1 MVCAGLTD
9 HCALSIWTAGAG
21 GIRRSRSHMI
31 SPLRA
36 SIALAIAGAAG
47 LAPPVGAQTPLA
59 QDFPGRLVTFVVP
72 GPVGGIT
79 DTLCRMV
86 ADKLRQSFGH
96 PVVVENRP
104 GAVGSIG
111 ASVVA
116 SAQPTGHT
124 LLCTPDAPIVLSPLI
139 NRGLPYGPEAF
150 EPVVSLAV
158 TYSIVAAR
166 RDFPAVSVAELIAYA
181 KANPKKL
188 NYATGGNGSNSH
200 IAANWFAR
208 AAAIEM
214 VNIPYQGSAPA
225 LRALL
230 SGEVDLLIDSLSVL
244 LPSYRGGLA
253 RILAAGAPTRLAE
266 MPEVP
271 TLAEAGFADMEFVN
285 WYGIFAPKRTPM
297 TVVARLNRAV
307 NDTLA
312 LPEVRA
318 AVDAMA
324 LRSVGG
330 TPQEFREAIAQD
342 RSRRGR
348 ALSGLI
354 APR

>member
-1 MVCAGLTD
+1 
-9 HCALSIWTAGAG
+9 
-21 GIRRSRSHMI
+21 MI
-31 SPLRA
+31 SALRA
-36 SIALAIAGAAG
+36 SIVLAIAGAAT
-47 LAPPVGAQTPLA
+47 LAPPAGAEAPLA
-59 QDFPGRLVTFVVP
+59 ADFPGRPVTFVVP
-72 GPVGGIT
+72 GPVGGVT

-86 ADKLRQSFGH
+86 ADKLRQSFGR

-111 ASVVA
+111 ASAVA

-139 NRGLPYGPEAF
+139 NRGLPYGPDAF
-150 EPVVSLAV
+150 EPVVSLAT
-158 TYSIVAAR
+158 TYSIVAVR
-166 RDFPAVSVAELIAYA
+166 RDFPAVSIDELIAYA

-200 IAANWFAR
+200 IATAWFAR
-208 AAAIEM
+208 AAAVEM
-214 VNIPYQGSAPA
+214 VNIPYQGSAPS

-230 SGEVDLLIDSLSVL
+230 GGEVDLLIDSLSVL
-244 LPSYRGGLA
+244 LPAYRGGLA
-253 RILAAGAPTRLAE
+253 RILAVGAPARLAE

-271 TLAEAGFADMEFVN
+271 TLAQAGFADMEFVN
-285 WYGIFAPKRTPM
+285 WFGIFAPKQTPSA
-297 TVVARLNRAV
+297 VVAKLNRAV
-307 NDTLA
+307 NDVLA
-312 LPEVRA
+312 LPEVHA

-342 RSRRGR
+342 RRRR
-348 ALSGLI
+348 APALTGAV

>member
-1 MVCAGLTD
+1 MMSA
-9 HCALSIWTAGAG
+9 
-21 GIRRSRSHMI
+21 
-31 SPLRA
+31 LRA
-36 SIALAIAGAAG
+36 SIVLAIAGAAT
-47 LAPPVGAQTPLA
+47 LAPPAGAETPLA
-59 QDFPGRLVTFVVP
+59 ADFPGRLVTFVVP

-86 ADKLRQSFGH
+86 ADKLRQSFRH

-111 ASVVA
+111 ASAVA

-124 LLCTPDAPIVLSPLI
+124 LLCTPDAPIILSPLI
-139 NRGLPYGPEAF
+139 NRGLPYGPDAF
-150 EPVVSLAV
+150 EPVVSLAA
-158 TYSIVAAR
+158 TYSIVAVR
-166 RDFPAVSVAELIAYA
+166 WDFPAVSIDQLIAYA

-200 IAANWFAR
+200 IATAWFAR
-208 AAAIEM
+208 AAAVEM
-214 VNIPYQGSAPA
+214 VNIPYQGSAPS

-230 SGEVDLLIDSLSVL
+230 GGEVDLLIDSLSVL
-244 LPSYRGGLA
+244 LPAYRGGLA
-253 RILAAGAPTRLAE
+253 RILAVGAPARLAE

-271 TLAEAGFADMEFVN
+271 TLAQAGFADMEFVN
-285 WYGIFAPKRTPM
+285 WFGIFAPKQTPIA
-297 TVVARLNRAV
+297 VVARINRAV
-307 NDTLA
+307 NDVLA
-312 LPEVRA
+312 LPEVRV

-342 RSRRGR
+342 RRRRGR
-348 ALSGLI
+348 AFTGAI

>member
-36 SIALAIAGAAG
+36 SIAVAIAGAAG

-139 NRGLPYGPEAF
+139 NRGLPY
-150 EPVVSLAV
+150 
-158 TYSIVAAR
+158 
-166 RDFPAVSVAELIAYA
+166 
-181 KANPKKL
+181 
-188 NYATGGNGSNSH
+188 
-200 IAANWFAR
+200 
-208 AAAIEM
+208 
-214 VNIPYQGSAPA
+214 AP
-225 LRALL
+225 RLL
-230 SGEVDLLIDSLSVL
+230 SRLFHWRSLI
-244 LPSYRGGLA
+244 
-253 RILAAGAPTRLAE
+253 
-266 MPEVP
+266 
-271 TLAEAGFADMEFVN
+271 
-285 WYGIFAPKRTPM
+285 
-297 TVVARLNRAV
+297 
-307 NDTLA
+307 
-312 LPEVRA
+312 
-318 AVDAMA
+318 
-324 LRSVGG
+324 RSSRPGG
-330 TPQEFREAIAQD
+330 TFRRF
-342 RSRRGR
+342 RS
-348 ALSGLI
+348 
-354 APR
+354 PN

>member
-1 MVCAGLTD
+1 
-9 HCALSIWTAGAG
+9 
-21 GIRRSRSHMI
+21 
-31 SPLRA
+31 
-36 SIALAIAGAAG
+36 
-47 LAPPVGAQTPLA
+47 LAPPAGAEAPLA
-59 QDFPGRLVTFVVP
+59 ADFPGRPVTFVVP
-72 GPVGGIT
+72 GPVGGVT

-86 ADKLRQSFGH
+86 ADKLRQSFGR

-111 ASVVA
+111 ASAVA

-139 NRGLPYGPEAF
+139 NRSLPYGPDAF
-150 EPVVSLAV
+150 GPVVSLAA
-158 TYSIVAAR
+158 TYSIVAVR
-166 RDFPAVSVAELIAYA
+166 RDFPAVSIDELIAYA

-200 IAANWFAR
+200 IATAWFAR
-208 AAAIEM
+208 AAAVEM
-214 VNIPYQGSAPA
+214 VNIPYQGSAPS

-230 SGEVDLLIDSLSVL
+230 GGEVDLLIDSLSVL
-244 LPSYRGGLA
+244 LPAYRGGLA
-253 RILAAGAPTRLAE
+253 RILAVGAPARLAE

-271 TLAEAGFADMEFVN
+271 TLAQAGFADMEFVN
-285 WYGIFAPKRTPM
+285 WFGIFAPKQTPSA
-297 TVVARLNRAV
+297 VVAKLNRAV
-307 NDTLA
+307 NDVLA
-312 LPEVRA
+312 LPEVHA

-342 RSRRGR
+342 RRRR
-348 ALSGLI
+348 APALTGAV

>member
-1 MVCAGLTD
+1 
-9 HCALSIWTAGAG
+9 
-21 GIRRSRSHMI
+21 MI
-31 SPLRA
+31 SALRA
-36 SIALAIAGAAG
+36 SIVLAIAGAAT
-47 LAPPVGAQTPLA
+47 LAPPAGAEAPLA
-59 QDFPGRLVTFVVP
+59 ADFPGRPVTFVVP
-72 GPVGGIT
+72 GPVGGVT

-86 ADKLRQSFGH
+86 ADKLRQSFGR

-111 ASVVA
+111 ASAVA

-139 NRGLPYGPEAF
+139 NRGLPYGPDAF
-150 EPVVSLAV
+150 EPVVSLAT
-158 TYSIVAAR
+158 TYSIVAVR
-166 RDFPAVSVAELIAYA
+166 RDFPAVSIDELIAYA

-200 IAANWFAR
+200 IATAWFAR
-208 AAAIEM
+208 AAAVEM
-214 VNIPYQGSAPA
+214 VNIPYQGSAPS

-230 SGEVDLLIDSLSVL
+230 GGEVDLLIDSLSVL
-244 LPSYRGGLA
+244 LPAYRGGLA
-253 RILAAGAPTRLAE
+253 RILAVGAPARLAE

-271 TLAEAGFADMEFVN
+271 TLAQAGFADMEFVN
-285 WYGIFAPKRTPM
+285 WFGIFAPKQTPSA
-297 TVVARLNRAV
+297 VVAKLNRAV
-307 NDTLA
+307 NDVLA
-312 LPEVRA
+312 LPEVHA

-342 RSRRGR
+342 RRRRGP
-348 ALSGLI
+348 ALTGAI

>member
-1 MVCAGLTD
+1 
-9 HCALSIWTAGAG
+9 
-21 GIRRSRSHMI
+21 MI
-31 SPLRA
+31 SALRA
-36 SIALAIAGAAG
+36 SIVLAIAGAAT
-47 LAPPVGAQTPLA
+47 LAPPAGAEAPLA
-59 QDFPGRLVTFVVP
+59 ADFPGRPVTFVVP
-72 GPVGGIT
+72 GPVGGVT

-86 ADKLRQSFGH
+86 ADKLRQSFGR

-111 ASVVA
+111 ASAVA

-139 NRGLPYGPEAF
+139 NRGLPYGPDAF
-150 EPVVSLAV
+150 EPVVSLAA
-158 TYSIVAAR
+158 TYSIVAVR
-166 RDFPAVSVAELIAYA
+166 RDFPAVSIDELIAYA

-200 IAANWFAR
+200 IATAWFAR
-208 AAAIEM
+208 AAAVEM
-214 VNIPYQGSAPA
+214 VNIPYQGSAPS

-230 SGEVDLLIDSLSVL
+230 GGEVDLLIDSLSVL
-244 LPSYRGGLA
+244 LPAYRGGLA
-253 RILAAGAPTRLAE
+253 RILAVGAPARLAE

-271 TLAEAGFADMEFVN
+271 TLAQAGFADMEFVN
-285 WYGIFAPKRTPM
+285 WFGIFAPKQTPSA
-297 TVVARLNRAV
+297 VVAKLNRAV
-307 NDTLA
+307 NDVLA
-312 LPEVRA
+312 LPEVHA

-342 RSRRGR
+342 RRRR
-348 ALSGLI
+348 APALTGAV